1 MGKRTKSA
9 RKAARKSSSASVR
22 RRRPLSSSF
31 LVFPIRRERGNSNP
45 PIGETH
51 SPLKNGSEFPTA
63 RFWSCHRRPR
73 VRRRCGLSFFFQTR
87 FTHTFSSASSSKKKQ
102 KPARPR
108 QRAPARKGYKI
119 WTEPEKDALTAGVK
133 KYGPGATTPP
143 QTRRLFSS
151 APVVSLK
158 GTTPSFPG
166 VLFGRFFLSFSLS
179 LSLSLS
185 PGRFESS

>member
-1 MGKRTKSA
+1 MGR
-9 RKAARKSSSASVR
+9 
-22 RRRPLSSSF
+22 
-31 LVFPIRRERGNSNP
+31 NS
-45 PIGETH
+45 
-51 SPLKNGSEFPTA
+51 L
-63 RFWSCHRRPR
+63 PR
-73 VRRRCGLSFFFQTR
+73 AFGRAIVVQESDDDGLSFFFLQTR
-87 FTHTFSSASSSKKKQ
+87 FTHTFFVGVVLEKKQ

-179 LSLSLS
+179 LSLSPRVVLNR
-185 PGRFESS
+185 PEFGFESNRIGLEPSFPPKSKVLC

>member
-1 MGKRTKSA
+1 MGRIPYRA
-9 RKAARKSSSASVR
+9 FGRAIV
-22 RRRPLSSSF
+22 LYD
-31 LVFPIRRERGNSNP
+31 
-45 PIGETH
+45 
-51 SPLKNGSEFPTA
+51 
-63 RFWSCHRRPR
+63 
-73 VRRRCGLSFFFQTR
+73 GLSFFFRQERVVVFQTR
-87 FTHTFSSASSSKKKQ
+87 FTHTFSSSSSKKKQ

-151 APVVSLK
+151 APLVVSLK

-185 PGRFESS
+185 LSPGRFESS

>member
-31 LVFPIRRERGNSNP
+31 LVFPMRRERGNSNP

-51 SPLKNGSEFPTA
+51 SPLKNGFGIPYRALLVVPSSSKRPTTMA
-63 RFWSCHRRPR
+63 SLFSSKLALLLTPFRRRRRPR
-73 VRRRCGLSFFFQTR
+73 
-87 FTHTFSSASSSKKKQ
+87 KKKQ
-102 KPARPR
+102 KPARPK

-151 APVVSLK
+151 APVFSLK
-158 GTTPSFPG
+158 GTTPSLPG

-179 LSLSLS
+179 LSL
-185 PGRFESS
+185 PGSRFESS

>member
-63 RFWSCHRRPR
+63 RFWSCYRRPR
-73 VRRRCGLSFFFQTR
+73 VRRRWPLFFLPPNSLYSHLFL
-87 FTHTFSSASSSKKKQ
+87 SASSSKKNRN
-102 KPARPR
+102 PLDRDSARPR
-108 QRAPARKGYKI
+108 VKATKSGPNRKRMRS
-119 WTEPEKDALTAGVK
+119 P
-133 KYGPGATTPP
+133 PG
-143 QTRRLFSS
+143 
-151 APVVSLK
+151 
-158 GTTPSFPG
+158 
-166 VLFGRFFLSFSLS
+166 
-179 LSLSLS
+179 
-185 PGRFESS
+185 

>member
-1 MGKRTKSA
+1 MGR
-9 RKAARKSSSASVR
+9 
-22 RRRPLSSSF
+22 
-31 LVFPIRRERGNSNP
+31 NS
-45 PIGETH
+45 
-51 SPLKNGSEFPTA
+51 L
-63 RFWSCHRRPR
+63 PR
-73 VRRRCGLSFFFQTR
+73 AFGRAIVVVQESDDDGLSFFFLQTR
-87 FTHTFSSASSSKKKQ
+87 FTHTFFCRRRPRKKKQ

-179 LSLSLS
+179 LSL
-185 PGRFESS
+185 PGSF

>member
-63 RFWSCHRRPR
+63 RFWSCHRRRPR
-73 VRRRCGLSFFFQTR
+73 VRRRWPLFFLPNSR
-87 FTHTFSSASSSKKKQ
+87 FTHTFSSASASAKKKQ

-179 LSLSLS
+179 LSPS